1 MQVADKT
8 MCFKTAPTKC
18 KEKISMNLSNLVF
31 GLKSLVWLV
40 CWKKSRFK
48 NRFEKNYIENFKLIE
63 LARMLNF
70 STASLST
77 SYTGRISDFL

>member
-1 MQVADKT
+1 M
-8 MCFKTAPTKC
+8 
-18 KEKISMNLSNLVF
+18 ILSNLVF

-48 NRFEKNYIENFKLIE
+48 KRFEKNYTENFELRE

-77 SYTGRISDFL
+77 SYTGQISDFL